1 MKVNRD
7 EASKPERYFMKNRVV
22 AGYKLRILTMHR
34 QSCIA
39 SGFTGEGAARSSLR
53 GCKYFTKIAFTIVF
67 LAGTANATN
76 VRNLAF
82 KNRY

>member
-1 MKVNRD
+1 
-7 EASKPERYFMKNRVV
+7 
-22 AGYKLRILTMHR
+22 MHR